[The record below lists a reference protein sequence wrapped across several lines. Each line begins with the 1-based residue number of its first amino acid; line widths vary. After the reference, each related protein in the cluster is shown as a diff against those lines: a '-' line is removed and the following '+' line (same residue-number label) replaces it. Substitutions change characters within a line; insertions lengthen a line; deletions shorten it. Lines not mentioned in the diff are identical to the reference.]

1 MIDRPARS
9 RLAEAIRHLVSGQVT
24 NDEFEF
30 RARSSSTDLAVREVF
45 GKGAWTLYSDTS
57 SYRLSG
63 PNQLSRAARRV
74 VARWILFLASEHE
87 YEWPC
92 LNVASSLM
100 LVVGNFATLGG
111 AGWLYRRSLIRK
123 GDFEVWPFFRR
134 NDYEASL
141 RAPAFRKGAG

>member
-24 NDEFEF
+24 NDEFEI
-30 RARSSSTDLAVREVF
+30 RACISSGDLAIQEIF
-45 GKGAWTLYSDTS
+45 GQGAWQLYSDTS
-57 SYRLSG
+57 GYRLVG
-63 PNQLSRAARRV
+63 PNRLPRAARRE

-92 LNVASSLM
+92 PNLPSRLI
-100 LVVGNFATLGG
+100 LLVGNMVTIGG
-111 AGWLYRRSLIRK
+111 AGWLYSKSLSRQ

-141 RAPAFRKGAG
+141 RAPAFRNGAG